1 MKYVITLTALLICSF
16 TGMAQ
21 DFAKAMATAK
31 SAYNAGKL
39 EDTHFALEQAM
50 QEVDLIIGQ
59 EVLKLLPPKMDT
71 LTSNAKD
78 DNVASTVGYVGAT
91 IHRSYGKGQ
100 KKADISIISNS
111 PLVAM
116 MNSFLNAPLLGG
128 MMSDGKT
135 KKVKVQGYKARL
147 EKQDGSA
154 EGKNNYELM
163 IPLGSA
169 LITFK
174 VDDCTDTQI
183 LALAET
189 IPLQQIA
196 KLIQ

>member
-1 MKYVITLTALLICSF
+1 MKYGITLAALLICF
-16 TGMAQ
+16 VTGMAQ

-31 SAYNAGKL
+31 TAYGVGKL
-39 EDTHFALEQAM
+39 EETHFALEQAM

-78 DNVASTVGYVGAT
+78 DNVASNVGYVGAT

-111 PLVAM
+111 PMVAM
-116 MNSFLNAPLLGG
+116 MNSFLNSPLLGG